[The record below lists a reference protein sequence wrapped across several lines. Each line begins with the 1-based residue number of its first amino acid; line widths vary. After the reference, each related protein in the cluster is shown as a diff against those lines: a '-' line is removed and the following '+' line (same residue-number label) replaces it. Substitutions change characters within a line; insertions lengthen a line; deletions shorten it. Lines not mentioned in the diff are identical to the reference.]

1 MNEGILNNEDSSEQ
15 SLLFIRKLECVDE
28 QVKTQKSA
36 FYNTKES
43 EDEALEKLKEET
55 KDRLPKDNVF
65 ELTVIILLL
74 FKQFSD
80 NLFISAQI

>member
-15 SLLFIRKLECVDE
+15 SLLFIRKLECIDE

-55 KDRLPKDNVF
+55 KDSLPKDNVF

-80 NLFISAQI
+80 NLFFSAQI